1 MSANLAESRM
11 TRIKAEWK
19 LAFDEMNAR
28 PSFQRILNSKIEL
41 KHYQSILRQ
50 AYYHARERPQVQAF
64 ATVFFRGHQRK
75 HLRTFFRD
83 ALSEIGHDELALL
96 DLKNLGVETSNI
108 PFERPLPSTMALIAY
123 GYYQVQ
129 HLNPVGYLGYL
140 LHFDFMPA
148 YGSRSY
154 LEALQKSGIPRE
166 AMAFFHDSSGTE
178 FNHNKFL
185 EAYVDDLVKN
195 ESDLEA
201 VIYAMRTTSR
211 LYELMI
217 AEAIEE
223 VENPHPITIPRDE
236 LRQDPIIISAS
247 TLPPAKA

>member
-1 MSANLAESRM
+1 M
-11 TRIKAEWK
+11 TKIKIEWK

-28 PSFQRILNSKIEL
+28 PSFQKILNATIGL
-41 KHYQSILRQ
+41 NHYQSILRQ
-50 AYYHARERPQVQAF
+50 SYYHARERPQVQAF
-64 ATVFFRGHQRK
+64 ATAFFRGHQRK

-96 DLKNLGVETSNI
+96 DLKNLGVDTSNI
-108 PFERPLPSTMALIAY
+108 PCERPLPSTMALIAY

-154 LEALQKSGIPRE
+154 LDALQKSGVPKE
-166 AMAFFHDSSGTE
+166 AMAFFQDSSGLE
-178 FNHNKFL
+178 FNHNKLL
-185 EAYVDDLVKN
+185 EIYVDDLVKT

-201 VIYAMRTTSR
+201 VMYGMRTTSR

-217 AEAIEE
+217 AEAIDE
-223 VENPHPITIPRDE
+223 VDNPHALKVPRDE

-247 TLPPAKA
+247 TLPAAKA